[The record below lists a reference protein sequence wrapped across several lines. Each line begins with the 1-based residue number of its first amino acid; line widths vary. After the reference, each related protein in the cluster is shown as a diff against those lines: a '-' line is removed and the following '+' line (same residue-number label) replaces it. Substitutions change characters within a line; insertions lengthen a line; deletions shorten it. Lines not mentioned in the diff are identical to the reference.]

1 MSMETDSSNSYTAF
15 EGTALLFRGGLQDVI
30 LGIKK
35 HLGRSENSSVLIF
48 SDVTGKTMDFSF
60 YGSQQD
66 VIKRLEKY
74 TVADDVTEPI
84 GPGRPKLG
92 VVSREIS
99 LLPRHWEWLATQSGG
114 ASATIRLLVE
124 EARKKSSNISSIK
137 QMQERAYQVMSVL
150 AGDLQGYEEALRA
163 LYKQE
168 GKAFV
173 THTKGWPKDIQKY
186 LSELTKP
193 IFEEK

>member
-1 MSMETDSSNSYTAF
+1 ME
-15 EGTALLFRGGLQDVI
+15 
-30 LGIKK
+30 
-35 HLGRSENSSVLIF
+35 
-48 SDVTGKTMDFSF
+48 FSF
-60 YGSQQD
+60 YGTQQD
-66 VIKRLEKY
+66 VLKRLEKY
-74 TVADDVTEPI
+74 TVADDAIEPI

-124 EARKKSSNISSIK
+124 EARKKSSNISNIK
-137 QMQERAYQVMSVL
+137 QLQERAYQVMSVL

-163 LYKQE
+163 LYKKD
-168 GKAFV
+168 GKVFAM
-173 THTKGWPKDIQKY
+173 HAKAWPKDIQKY

-193 IFEEK
+193 IFEGK